1 MSPPPDRDPSGVAP
15 APEATWGRSADRV
28 APSPPAA
35 TDFGERFAVHEFLG
49 AGAHGAVY
57 EVDDRLHG
65 RRVALKALLDVDPE
79 EMVRFKR
86 EFRVT
91 SRVGHPNLVAV
102 HELFVEG
109 DRAWFTMELVHGTDF
124 LSWVRTEDGF
134 DEARLRAALHQL
146 ARGLTALHAFDILHR
161 DLKPSNVLVRDDGHV
176 VVADFGLA
184 RELSATKADGVTGTP
199 AYMSPEQAAAL
210 PLGPASDWYGLGV
223 MLFEA
228 LTGHRPYDD
237 ATGIGLMVAKQI
249 GDPGAPSRHE
259 PSVPPDLDRLCIDL
273 LARDPAA
280 RPTGAEVLRC
290 LARAPSGA
298 AIEPAPPSVGAEF
311 FVGRDLE
318 LERLHQAFD
327 RVRNDEVAVVAVV
340 DGRSGTGKS
349 ALLRRFARD
358 VTRDRAT
365 VLSGRCYERE
375 SVAYKGLDELVD
387 GLRAHLIA
395 RGGIMAL
402 AGAGALGRVFG
413 VLRDVPGIGDAPPPR
428 TDDPFELRR
437 QAVDALRELLRRVSL
452 ASPLVLVID
461 DLQWCDDDT
470 AGLLL
475 ELLRPSNRPTALF
488 IACLRT
494 DEGAPEADAPVQR
507 LARGLDDFVSALDV
521 EHITLGPID
530 DEDAIA
536 IAASVLGDH
545 PEAERLAEA
554 IASECEGSPLFVA
567 ELARHV
573 ADASQDADRPSRP
586 RLETLLEARVARL
599 PEEALAV
606 LEVVAVAARPIPL
619 RLAFAAAG
627 VRARGLEAMAILR
640 GHMLV
645 RTDGASETTP
655 VECYHDRIAMHVR
668 ARMGA
673 AHIAARHLA
682 LATELERDMADPET
696 IAFHFKAAGQ
706 PQRAIAYVTQAAD
719 LAAQTLALHRA
730 ARLYGVALTVLDA
743 HDPRRHAVQ
752 VALADTLARDGR
764 GAMAAAAYEVAA
776 RSAPPELAIEL
787 ERAAAEQL
795 LRSGRVTEGIAAL
808 RAVLSSIGL
817 RMPSSPRSSVAA
829 LLLARARIRLRGL
842 AFDERAESEI
852 PRQRLLEID
861 TTWTAATG
869 LLQSSVLLGQY
880 FQARHL
886 LLALEGGEPRRIARA
901 LGLEIL
907 YVATGGTHD
916 ARHCDALLERV
927 DGLCRRI
934 DDPHARGIA
943 ALAAGAADVYRG
955 RFVRACDRLRD
966 AEEILRTV
974 DGNPQWELSTARTFM
989 VMSLMYVGD
998 LREMSRTLAR
1008 SVRDAVDHDDRYG
1021 ELMLRGAYEP
1031 LTLLFEDRIDDAR
1044 AVVAAVE
1051 RGWPEAIETA
1061 TYRYVL
1067 ALTRSR
1073 IERYCGNGVASLAA
1087 IDEQLRPIE
1096 RSLMLTKQPLRI
1108 FMSHDRGC
1116 AALAAAFCEQ
1126 GRARARALSTARS
1139 EADRLLAEPTP
1150 WGRAMALPLVAAI
1163 EAAGGRIEP
1172 ALRTLDAAERA
1183 FLEQG
1188 MRAYAI
1194 VVALRRAELRGASRA
1209 AAEAA
1214 ASLRELGTSAPE
1226 ALARLLLPPVVGW

>member
-1 MSPPPDRDPSGVAP
+1 MSPPPDREPSGDAP
-15 APEATWGRSADRV
+15 ASEATWGRFGGRV
-28 APSPPAA
+28 PPRES
-35 TDFGERFAVHEFLG
+35 TQSDFGERFAVEEFLG

-57 EVDDRLHG
+57 EVEDRLHG

-124 LSWVRTEDGF
+124 LSWVRTDDGF
-134 DEARLRAALHQL
+134 DELRLRGALHQL

-184 RELSATKADGVTGTP
+184 RELSAAKADGVTGTP

-228 LTGHRPYDD
+228 LTGQRPYDD

-249 GDPGAPSRHE
+249 GDPGAPSRYE

-298 AIEPAPPSVGAEF
+298 PAEPAPTSLGVEF
-311 FVGRDLE
+311 FVGRDAE
-318 LERLHQAFD
+318 LERLHLAFD

-349 ALLRRFARD
+349 ALLRRFSSDAIHE
-358 VTRDRAT
+358 RAT

-452 ASPLVLVID
+452 ASPLVLIID

-494 DEGAPEADAPVQR
+494 DDGTPEADAPVRR
-507 LARGLDDFVSALDV
+507 LARGLDDFVNALDV

-530 DEDAIA
+530 DEDAVA

-573 ADASQDADRPSRP
+573 ADAEQDADRPTRP
-586 RLETLLEARVARL
+586 RLEALLEARVARL

-627 VRARGLEAMAILR
+627 ERARGLEAMAILR
-640 GHMLV
+640 GHSLV

-673 AHIAARHLA
+673 AHISARHLA
-682 LATELERDMADPET
+682 LATELEREMADPET

-730 ARLYGVALTVLDA
+730 ARLYGVALTLLDA

-808 RAVLSSIGL
+808 RAVLTSIGL
-817 RMPSSPRSSVAA
+817 RMPSSPRSSGAA

-842 AFDERAESEI
+842 AF
-852 PRQRLLEID
+852 D

-901 LGLEIL
+901 LGLETL

-955 RFVRACDRLRD
+955 RFVRACARLRD
-966 AEEILRTV
+966 AEELLRDV
-974 DGNPQWELSTARTFM
+974 GGNPQWELSTARTFM

-998 LREMSRTLAR
+998 LREMSQTLAR
-1008 SVRDAVDHDDRYG
+1008 SIRDAVDHDDRYG

-1044 AVVAAVE
+1044 AVVTSVE
-1051 RGWPEAIETA
+1051 RGWPEAIETS

-1126 GRARARALSTARS
+1126 GRARARALSTGRA

-1150 WGRAMALPLVAAI
+1150 WGRAMGLPLVASI
-1163 EAAGGRIEP
+1163 EAAAGRVDL
-1172 ALRTLDAAERA
+1172 ATRTLDAAERA

-1209 AAEAA
+1209 VAEAA
-1214 ASLRELGTSAPE
+1214 ASLRELGTTAPD